1 MVGIVLV
8 SHSWKLAEGAAE
20 LAREMGGPDV
30 KLETAGGLDAPD
42 HPVGTD
48 AVLVL
53 GAIERAWSDDG
64 VVVLM
69 DLGSAVLSAEMALE
83 MLPDDKRAKVLLCEA
98 PFIEGA
104 VAAAVTA
111 KLGAT
116 AEQVATEARG
126 GLAPK
131 VAHLGG
137 PEAPTAEAPQTFD
150 AGQARSIRL
159 VVPNPH
165 GLHARP
171 AARFVQVA

>member
-1 MVGIVLV
+1 M
-8 SHSWKLAEGAAE
+8 GAPFGKPE
-20 LAREMGGPDV
+20 P
-30 KLETAGGLDAPD
+30 AGGLAAPD

-116 AEQVATEARG
+116 AEQVATGARG
-126 GLAPK
+126 G
-131 VAHLGG
+131 GG
-137 PEAPTAEAPQTFD
+137 RREARA
-150 AGQARSIRL
+150 
-159 VVPNPH
+159 
-165 GLHARP
+165 
-171 AARFVQVA
+171 